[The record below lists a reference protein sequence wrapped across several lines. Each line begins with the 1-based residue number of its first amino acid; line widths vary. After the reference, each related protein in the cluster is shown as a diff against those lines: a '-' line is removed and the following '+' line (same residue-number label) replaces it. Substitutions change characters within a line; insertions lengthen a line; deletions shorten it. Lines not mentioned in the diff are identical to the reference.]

1 MARLLPSIIS
11 LCFHYVIVTTVFISI
26 PRLTHSSTLE
36 ADTQIL
42 RALKHSID
50 PSSISPI
57 SYLNSW
63 DFSVDPCE
71 GMGTQFLGILCSYP
85 LDNSSQRITAID
97 LDVIGYDGFLTPSI
111 GNLTELTVLS
121 LDKNKFRGPIPDSIL
136 NLRKLTKLSLADNYF
151 TGTIPTEIISLKKLA
166 FIDISGNRLSGSIPA
181 TISGFRSLTYLSLSN
196 NEFAGPIPDLTG
208 LWKLHTLDLSSNQF
222 HGNLPNLPMRLRS
235 LLLNHNILSGHIS
248 PVTRLT
254 HLRKLDVSDNRLS
267 GIISK
272 NVLLLPKLVHL
283 NISLNHFTTIETIDF
298 FGEDTRLQVLDAEYN
313 RLHGYLPV
321 NLVTIRNLTTLNLA
335 HNLFSGT
342 IPREYGDKPGQ
353 SWRSLYLDN
362 NFLSGN
368 LPPKFISRRARL
380 TGSLANNCL
389 RCPTNIPLC
398 RGGQRPSSECVGQN
412 SGTR

>member
-71 GMGTQFLGILCSYP
+71 GSLAQFQP
-85 LDNSSQRITAID
+85 
-97 LDVIGYDGFLTPSI
+97 
-111 GNLTELTVLS
+111 LS
-121 LDKNKFRGPIPDSIL
+121 LDSEN
-136 NLRKLTKLSLADNYF
+136 
-151 TGTIPTEIISLKKLA
+151 
-166 FIDISGNRLSGSIPA
+166 
-181 TISGFRSLTYLSLSN
+181 LTYLSLSN

-208 LWKLHTLDLSSNQF
+208 LWQLHTLDLSSNQF

-267 GIISK
+267 
-272 NVLLLPKLVHL
+272 
-283 NISLNHFTTIETIDF
+283 ETIDF

-398 RGGQRPSSECVGQN
+398 RGGQRPGSECVGQN
-412 SGTR
+412 SGSR